1 MLALI
6 LMSAGPAL
14 LFQPHGKMPQL
25 QFPQMQRL
33 LFPHAANQ
41 ESYLCG
47 ASCSALLSPPSDTRT
62 VESSLYP
69 STRSSST
76 TCAEYAFQCESVFFL
91 FTSERTASVPS
102 YFPCYRIVSDSS
114 SPCPQGK
121 WVGYYIAAGSTSRI
135 VAPLLFAY
143 FFQYFGPKYTHT
155 LYTPS
160 SSILCSFSALCVTE
174 HSVVWLSSSGL
185 LAFGSLLCIAT
196 YGHLRTPKSTTV
208 SSISENG
215 VSRKPTS

>member
-1 MLALI
+1 
-6 LMSAGPAL
+6 
-14 LFQPHGKMPQL
+14 
-25 QFPQMQRL
+25 
-33 LFPHAANQ
+33 
-41 ESYLCG
+41 
-47 ASCSALLSPPSDTRT
+47 

-160 SSILCSFSALCVTE
+160 SSILCSFLLSVSLSTASFGCRRPAFWRSVLCCASQLTVI
-174 HSVVWLSSSGL
+174 SVPPNL
-185 LAFGSLLCIAT
+185 LPFLPLA
-196 YGHLRTPKSTTV
+196 RT
-208 SSISENG
+208 G
-215 VSRKPTS
+215 